1 MAIDKETFN
10 TWNSVGK
17 LYEEKF
23 MDMDI
28 YNHTYDTFLRLLTP
42 DNASVLD
49 IGCGPGNISRYLYN
63 AKSGL
68 KISGMDMS
76 PNMIELA
83 KKNIPTGSFSVLA
96 IQEID
101 TLAKKYDGIV
111 AGFCIPY
118 LSLEEVSHLIG
129 NIHNLIAENGI
140 FYLSFVEGDH
150 KDSGY
155 ATASNGMRTYF
166 HYYEPDT
173 IVALLAK
180 HQFNILNIEII
191 DYENSAREKHI
202 IIISQKNK
210 SFNL

>member
-23 MDMDI
+23 MHLDI
-28 YNHTYDTFLRLLTP
+28 YNHTYDTFLRLLPP

-63 AKSGL
+63 AKPGL

-83 KKNIPTGSFSVLA
+83 KKNIPAGSFSVLA
-96 IQEID
+96 IQEIH

-118 LSLEEVSHLIG
+118 LSLEEVSYLIG
-129 NIHNLIAENGI
+129 NIHNLISENGI
-140 FYLSFVEGDH
+140 FYLSFVEGDYNH
-150 KDSGY
+150 SGY

-166 HYYEPDT
+166 HYYKPDT
-173 IVALLAK
+173 MAALLAK
-180 HQFNILNIEII
+180 HQFKTLNIETVA
-191 DYENSAREKHI
+191 YGHSPGEKHI
-202 IIISQKNK
+202 VIISKK
-210 SFNL
+210 L